1 MISKSA
7 IRLQFEALKPVLDER
22 GRRRFAAAEAR
33 AAGFGGIQAV
43 AQITGI
49 ARSTIGRGW
58 PSFVAPP
65 MGRRWAA
72 CAGQGAG
79 RKPLTETD
87 PSLLDDLR
95 ALVEPATRGDPERP
109 LLWTAKSLR
118 NLAGGLQELGHRISF
133 NSVRSLLGVLGYSL
147 QANRKTREGTNAP
160 CRPRRPVRLHRRE
173 GEGRRLAADEPAI
186 SVDTKKK
193 ELVGAF
199 KNAGRAWRPKGAPEE
214 VRVHDFLDPR
224 QGPRRTIRDFTTSPK
239 TPAGSASASTT
250 TPPPSPSMRS
260 VAGGR

>member
-1 MISKSA
+1 M
-7 IRLQFEALKPVLDER
+7 LDER

-49 ARSTIGRGW
+49 ARSTIGRGLAELCGATD
-58 PSFVAPP
+58 VPP
-65 MGRRWAA
+65 AGRVRRP
-72 CAGQGAG
+72 GAG

-147 QANRKTREGTNAP
+147 QANRKTREGTNHPDRDAQFGYINDQ
-160 CRPRRPVRLHRRE
+160 VKAA
-173 GEGRRLAADEPAI
+173 LAADEPAI

-193 ELVGAF
+193 ELVGDF
-199 KNAGRAWRPKGAPEE
+199 KNAGREWCPKGEPEE
-214 VRVHDFLDPR
+214 VRVHDFL
-224 QGPRRTIRDFTTSPK
+224 IRGRAAPCLTGFTTSAR

-250 TPPPSPSMRS
+250 TPPASQSMRS
-260 VAGGR
+260 VAGGS